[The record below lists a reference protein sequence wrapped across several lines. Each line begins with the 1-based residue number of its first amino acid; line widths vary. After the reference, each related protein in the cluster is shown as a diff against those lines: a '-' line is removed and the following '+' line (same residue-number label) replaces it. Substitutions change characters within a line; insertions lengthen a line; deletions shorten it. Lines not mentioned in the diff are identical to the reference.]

1 VSSDTAATLQRRC
14 SDTAATQPPCLDQS
28 GISKGLPN
36 GVGERVYG
44 QCYIN
49 SKMASA
55 DFNVEKFLE
64 VVRDHPI
71 IYKSDANKRE
81 KERAWSGV
89 LIRLYEGYADLASER
104 KAELGKYKL
113 ISVIIL

>member
-1 VSSDTAATLQRRC
+1 
-14 SDTAATQPPCLDQS
+14 
-28 GISKGLPN
+28 
-36 GVGERVYG
+36 
-44 QCYIN
+44 
-49 SKMASA
+49 MASA
-55 DFNVEKFLE
+55 DFKVEKFLE

-71 IYKSDANKRE
+71 IYKSNANKRE

-89 LIRLYEGYADLASER
+89 MMRLYEGYADLASER